1 MPRLRLAT
9 LRRQSRD
16 SARRFSRRSCAR
28 ATAIAA
34 RLRLSENSLRSFKPL
49 RGLRARSPSAPSP
62 PPACAGT
69 GRRVGRSHR
78 PPCPRRR
85 APRVLAWRRFS
96 ASCRFFAF
104 FALAAQAGAPSGAF
118 LLAGARRFAFSARA
132 ASRSQTKR
140 EFCIIEGS
148 LTGSRPSAT
157 PSISE
162 YSKNRA
168 HIVRSG
174 RAIFLR
180 CLQNLRFVW
189 LRLGFGFCAVRHRAI
204 VVLCLFPSFAFL
216 FSLVYAAT
224 APTRDGGRSSASFLK
239 KQARLRRPFFS
250 KRVDIS
256 PHFCYTNYR
265 RVLYG
270 GFSCHTTFPIVRARA
285 CGLMFSWECSELS
298 TSHYKGS

>member
-9 LRRQSRD
+9 LWRQSRD
-16 SARRFSRRSCAR
+16 SARRFSRRSCAC

-78 PPCPRRR
+78 PPVSAPPRSACARMAALLGFVQIFRFLCARR
-85 APRVLAWRRFS
+85 AGRAPEW
-96 ASCRFFAF
+96 
-104 FALAAQAGAPSGAF
+104 AL

-148 LTGSRPSAT
+148 LTGFRPSAT

-189 LRLGFGFCAVRHRAI
+189 LRLGFGFCAVRLGLSWCCA
-204 VVLCLFPSFAFL
+204 SFRLLPFFL
-216 FSLVYAAT
+216 VWFMPPPRPRAT
-224 APTRDGGRSSASFLK
+224 AAGAPLLF
-239 KQARLRRPFFS
+239 
-250 KRVDIS
+250 
-256 PHFCYTNYR
+256 
-265 RVLYG
+265 
-270 GFSCHTTFPIVRARA
+270 
-285 CGLMFSWECSELS
+285 
-298 TSHYKGS
+298 

>member
-9 LRRQSRD
+9 LWRQSRD
-16 SARRFSRRSCAR
+16 SACRFSRRICAC
-28 ATAIAA
+28 ATAVAA

-49 RGLRARSPSAPSP
+49 RGFTGALAFRALAPACLRRHGAARGSLALPPVSAPPRS
-62 PPACAGT
+62 ACARMAALLSFVQIFRFLCARRA
-69 GRRVGRSHR
+69 GRR
-78 PPCPRRR
+78 PC
-85 APRVLAWRRFS
+85 A
-96 ASCRFFAF
+96 
-104 FALAAQAGAPSGAF
+104 GAF

-148 LTGSRPSAT
+148 LTGFRPSAT

-189 LRLGFGFCAVRHRAI
+189 LRLGFGFCAVRLGLSWCCA
-204 VVLCLFPSFAFL
+204 SFRLLPFFL
-216 FSLVYAAT
+216 VWFMPPPRPRAT
-224 APTRDGGRSSASFLK
+224 AAGA
-239 KQARLRRPFFS
+239 PFRF
-250 KRVDIS
+250 
-256 PHFCYTNYR
+256 
-265 RVLYG
+265 
-270 GFSCHTTFPIVRARA
+270 
-285 CGLMFSWECSELS
+285 
-298 TSHYKGS
+298 